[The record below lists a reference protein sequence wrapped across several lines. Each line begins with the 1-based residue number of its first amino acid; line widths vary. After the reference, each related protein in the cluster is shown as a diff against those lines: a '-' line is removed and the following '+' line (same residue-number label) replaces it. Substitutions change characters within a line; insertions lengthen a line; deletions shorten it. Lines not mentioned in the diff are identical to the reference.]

1 MSPMAG
7 APPPPPPSGP
17 PAQHLLPQMPQQQQQ
32 YGQPQRHEQHP
43 LLGGPLPP
51 PLSTGSESC
60 RSLGSGAA
68 SSSGSGQPLNLSMLA
83 GSSPLTDLLLLTLQ
97 NQNQNSNKGGGGAA
111 KKRKGGNFSSQA
123 DRRPR
128 AVHSEQYPAGR
139 DTIATLPDEDVL
151 ALLEHLEPVAYNRY
165 NMDGYDR
172 ATRNACLML
181 ALDRGLHDKVVTM
194 NRTQHEASCVHR
206 YMQLGRPL
214 NGKTP
219 EEVVRCVMKTLA
231 APASGV
237 GYSVHTTT
245 DGRQYLHNGMTSK
258 WLDERIGLNAPPPMY
273 SLHISAGGQS
283 YISNGLQSAWAE
295 DLFKERPARVS
306 CIAWARHATTIHQC
320 CASATAFCKHAECM
334 VGAGVLVIE
343 VGLSGRVLA
352 GTLKLHFQ
360 IAYVH
365 VLLKPVDSQSIS
377 VCCVTRSVAD

>member
-1 MSPMAG
+1 
-7 APPPPPPSGP
+7 
-17 PAQHLLPQMPQQQQQ
+17 
-32 YGQPQRHEQHP
+32 
-43 LLGGPLPP
+43 
-51 PLSTGSESC
+51 
-60 RSLGSGAA
+60 
-68 SSSGSGQPLNLSMLA
+68 MLA
-83 GSSPLTDLLLLTLQ
+83 GSNPLADLLLVTLQ
-97 NQNQNSNKGGGGAA
+97 NQSSNGNRGGGAPR
-111 KKRKGGNFSSQA
+111 KRKLSTASSHG

-128 AVHSEQYPAGR
+128 AVQSEQYPAGR

-151 ALLEHLEPVAYNRY
+151 SLLEHLEPVAYNRY
-165 NMDGYDR
+165 NMDSYDR

-181 ALDRGLHDKVVTM
+181 ALDRGLHDKVVTV
-194 NRTQHEASCVHR
+194 NRAQHEASCAHR
-206 YMQLGRPL
+206 YNQLGKPL
-214 NGKTP
+214 HGKTP
-219 EEVVRCVMKTLA
+219 EEVVRVVMQKLA

-237 GYSVHTTT
+237 GYSIHTTP

-273 SLHISAGGQS
+273 SLHISASGQS
-283 YISNGLQSAWAE
+283 YISNSVQSAWVE
-295 DLFKERPARVS
+295 DLFQERPARVS
-306 CIAWARHATTIHQC
+306 CIAWARHAATIHQC

-365 VLLKPVDSQSIS
+365 VLLKPADSQSIS